1 MRRVTVSVLALDL
14 PFQFRIPHS
23 ALRTQR
29 ECPRTPQRRP
39 PSLSAAPCEGLTRF
53 TSGRPAD
60 LGRRKLACR
69 LPVLYG
75 RRTTPPR
82 YGRGHPDCSNRR
94 STESTPAY
102 SVWSRAAW
110 AASRTPAL
118 RRAVLYVIQWFSTA
132 ARPRANPTQ
141 GTWPRRTG
149 WPARRRPAR
158 PESASQRPRRALRAA
173 LVATARVATAR
184 VATLFVVT
192 ERNPAARQ
200 RSRAA

>member
-1 MRRVTVSVLALDL
+1 MSVCSTDIVFVFFFSSRRRHTRFDCDWSSDVCSSDL
-14 PFQFRIPHS
+14 
-23 ALRTQR
+23 
-29 ECPRTPQRRP
+29 TPQRRP
-39 PSLSAAPCEGLTRF
+39 TSLSAAPCEGLTRF

-110 AASRTPAL
+110 AASRTPEL
-118 RRAVLYVIQWFSTA
+118 RRAVL
-132 ARPRANPTQ
+132 
-141 GTWPRRTG
+141 
-149 WPARRRPAR
+149 
-158 PESASQRPRRALRAA
+158 
-173 LVATARVATAR
+173 
-184 VATLFVVT
+184 
-192 ERNPAARQ
+192 
-200 RSRAA
+200 